1 MPVSHR
7 ISTGRRS
14 SSNSHHPSGP
24 KTFRSQFFWVWPPRI
39 RPPCSCCCVKNTPLP
54 LSTFQNVCTALFLPF
69 LLLLDAGFSCC
80 VLCFLLFVLP
90 WLPLCCCLW
99 CCFVA
104 VVATVF
110 AAAFAAAVEKPN
122 PPFQLLTKCLFCF
135 LLFVLLLNLF
145 VLLLLLFFMF
155 VLLLQ
160 LLSLPVGAICAPVCA
175 TCFCVCGLFF
185 FCCSCCFLISACT
198 VVSVLCA
205 ASLCAAAFC
214 CSLLLLPLLRAQLAP
229 TLQTPPK
236 FHEKKSENGGRG
248 KKGEILGS
256 PAEGVPRRGPEG
268 WCPEGWGTR
277 LLGPEGWRFKGCTPK
292 PRKSG
297 ARRGPNFALFF
308 SSPATIFILSS
319 SLGGRFVEFWWC
331 D

>member
-1 MPVSHR
+1 MRQNLPVSHR

-110 AAAFAAAVEKPN
+110 AAAFAAAGKKPN
-122 PPFQLLTKCLFCF
+122 TPFQLLTKCLFCF
-135 LLFVLLLNLF
+135 LLFVLLLILF
-145 VLLLLLFFMF
+145 VLFLLLFFMF
-155 VLLLQ
+155 VL
-160 LLSLPVGAICAPVCA
+160 C
-175 TCFCVCGLFF
+175 
-185 FCCSCCFLISACT
+185 
-198 VVSVLCA
+198 
-205 ASLCAAAFC
+205 
-214 CSLLLLPLLRAQLAP
+214 AQLASACAAV
-229 TLQTPPK
+229 QQ
-236 FHEKKSENGGRG
+236 RV
-248 KKGEILGS
+248 
-256 PAEGVPRRGPEG
+256 VPRRGREG
-268 WCPEGWGTR
+268 WCPEGWGPG
-277 LLGPEGWRFKGCTPK
+277 LLGPELGPEGWRFEGPNLEKVWPRRVGGPKFRAFFPLPPLFSFFLRLLGVVSFEFGGVIEGRDPQMCTFGVLGLSCEASAAEGESGEGGAPPK
-292 PRKSG
+292 PQNQKKKTVSQKKFLY
-297 ARRGPNFALFF
+297 PKKCI
-308 SSPATIFILSS
+308 P
-319 SLGGRFVEFWWC
+319 
-331 D
+331 